1 MPDTIAI
8 ICTLDEIV
16 PHSLGD
22 PHNRHFTFNISVSL
36 TNDSAG
42 SPPVPDVFQPWKW
55 KNVGLRILPSKGA
68 SGTKPDGTSFLDTTD
83 TALPHGTTPPVVTA
97 VSTALSSR
105 FTNANPPGG
114 QLYFRWADQPG
125 IVGPPNPPDENWSR
139 VLAHASTWPAP
150 VPTALNLSFH
160 VIIPLTAL
168 TPDITRL
175 FIAPEFTAAGV
186 TYAMNGV
193 PTPGP
198 VLNPSGIVLC
208 NWAYTLTGGPA
219 PQPGDPVY
227 AAFQP
232 EFPLQ
237 ALPSP
242 ATVQNPGPF
251 FDFNTYW
258 IAVKDPANPSPE
270 AVASEDWRSSL
281 ESNAADAFD
290 LVQRILTVLRANPS
304 LLNDPSAFQTVFNGI
319 VSALRDNADFGLRCA
334 PDGQNAVRF
343 VLNRPN
349 VRNAATAAGISD
361 DALSAGIDAVVV
373 ALQGAPIPKP
383 DWATYWHNLLLA
395 TAGAN
400 TSQPLSSPTA
410 LLNACDTLQ
419 SAVAYPSTL
428 ATLIFTQ
435 WNDVLTASSTASTFF
450 PNPALTAAASTFWSN
465 IASTVETELQTL
477 ATSRTLRTR
486 LLKANLGGDDSGVA
500 VWKSLTNT
508 KGISGYTQEVAAV
521 MSNLEALIPAWFR
534 ARFGMPSTDPSRE
547 KLFLNRNPPVLNW
560 KIDLSSLL
568 ATDAAQFQARFFHD
582 STSEATRIP
591 HPVLV
596 EVGATEDPEDTTP
609 GALNDQSRKIAGVG
623 MLILEHPQ
631 NGNQTFWTCAN
642 VSNLYTSDSDAD
654 LVAANVIAPLRQRKR
669 NNLKQPVLAYNSA
682 SLISA
687 ADTNPANTA
696 LSTNSATPNIPGLFQ
711 YRASVASVAGTASID
726 GNNILTIP
734 VPTPPDGTKIDDWKR
749 IPSLK
754 FGRTYDFL
762 PFLVGNNGAL
772 PFLLADTG
780 IPFQPAT
787 PNAFALALKSVDL
800 TKYIRTIPY
809 NRRVAVGLPRIDA
822 SSTNQGQLPAI
833 PTSVRPL
840 ARDLGDA
847 SVTDTTPLLMLWRSH
862 QNQPTSAFT
871 LTVRPPSCDLETW
884 DRWVAALADPKP
896 DPDPTKTL
904 SFRNTR
910 VAAATA
916 LALFP
921 PKNADVAGQIGP
933 GGGPDLSLDDPAVS
947 AFQVSITQLYT
958 PLLPATVN
966 SIPIGAF
973 SPKPMLSKVDASTAA
988 GLLQGARNPGVTF
1001 QINMGAPTDAPKLNP
1016 DGTILIP
1023 EGQVWQLTI
1032 SPVVSAADNKKF
1044 EGVAQTIQSDF
1055 VLVIEAASAGVFA
1068 TSNPTDFQD
1077 ALWNSLAVSVAV
1089 SSDQKTRKLT
1099 ANLAPGARKTPDWNL
1114 IHNIDVRKQAW
1125 RWMGRPL
1132 DALPAEWKTATS
1144 GDQLDAVP
1152 ALNPLNS
1159 RMWEIGSFAERDDND
1174 SALTQVSFNFV
1185 NTKSTGSA
1193 PLSSDDLSQDARAQF
1208 YRFGVVVHSR
1218 YEGLPGLQLSTIRAV
1233 SKAGADGSSTP
1244 WRRGIV
1250 PPLMPDP
1257 TAIPKPKVLMALPL
1271 MQTAASSSPP
1281 PTPGLLVITNEQWF
1295 ERWGLAE
1302 ELIATFDQARDPSVP
1317 LSVPAA
1323 PADTIPEIGPNPI
1336 LTANSFTDAGIPR
1349 PSAATAAAP
1358 IGTTFDQ
1365 ATSAPLF
1372 ANTTFLL
1379 DPAALD
1385 LPPTGVE
1392 HMQAKLRFNRR
1403 VNAGNF
1409 VLSTGA
1415 PATSDGPQTDSIL
1428 VEFQPANQRVNTVRG
1443 SVVQSSLLSGL
1454 TFATSFDSAHST
1466 TTMTFSDAN
1475 GPLTLQPGPPP
1486 SKIVFDLS
1494 HLQLWAV
1501 VMKMIQDVTGSPQ
1514 LACIDI
1520 FAQDASGNFTL
1531 QGPTATA
1538 IDDKNSVVYLL
1549 EVLTTK
1555 KVRDLAFT
1563 GGLRNAANLLFAVPQ
1578 LGQQAQD
1585 AEVRVERV
1593 LGSIQNRR
1601 SD

>member
-22 PHNRHFTFNISVSL
+22 PKNRHFTFNISVSL

-42 SPPVPDVFQPWKW
+42 SPPVPEVFQPWNW
-55 KNVGLRILPSKGA
+55 KSVGLRILPSKGA
-68 SGTKPDGTSFLDTTD
+68 SGTKPDGTSFLDTND
-83 TALPHGTTPPVVTA
+83 AGLPAGATPPVVIA
-97 VSTALSSR
+97 VTTALTKR

-114 QLYFRWADQPG
+114 RLYFLWADQPG

-139 VLAHASTWPAP
+139 VLAHASTFPAP

-186 TYAMNGV
+186 TYTMNGV

-219 PQPGDPVY
+219 PKPGDPVY

-232 EFPLQ
+232 EFMLQ
-237 ALPSP
+237 PLPSP

-258 IAVKDPANPSPE
+258 IALKDPANPSPE

-304 LLNDPSAFQTVFNGI
+304 LMNDPSAFLTIFNGI
-319 VSALRDNADFGLRCA
+319 VAALRDNADFGLRCA
-334 PDGQNAVRF
+334 PDGQNTVRF
-343 VLNRPN
+343 VLSRPN
-349 VRNAATAAGISD
+349 VGIAATAAGISD
-361 DALSAGIDAVVV
+361 DAFSAGIDAVVA

-383 DWATYWHNLLLA
+383 GWAAYWQNLLLA
-395 TAGAN
+395 KAGVTN
-400 TSQPLSSPTA
+400 PSTFDSLTS
-410 LLNACDTLQ
+410 LLNACDALQ
-419 SAVAYPSTL
+419 TAVADPSTL
-428 ATLIFTQ
+428 ATLLFTQ
-435 WNDVLTASSTASTFF
+435 WNDVLAASPTASTFL
-450 PNPALTAAASTFWSN
+450 PNPALTATASAFWSN
-465 IASTVETELQTL
+465 VASTVETELQSL
-477 ATSRTLRTR
+477 ATSRTLRSR

-534 ARFGMPSTDPSRE
+534 ARFGMPSTDPSHE

-568 ATDAAQFQARFFHD
+568 AADAAQFQPRLFHN
-582 STSEATRIP
+582 STSEPTRIP

-596 EVGATEDPEDTTP
+596 EIGATEDPEDTTP

-623 MLILEHPQ
+623 LLILEHPQ

-642 VSNLYTSDSDAD
+642 VSNLYTSDQDAD
-654 LVAANVIAPLRQRKR
+654 LVAANIIAPLRQRKR

-696 LSTNSATPNIPGLFQ
+696 LSTSSATPTIPPLFK
-711 YRASVASVAGTASID
+711 YRASVGTVAGTASID
-726 GNNILTIP
+726 ASGLLTIP
-734 VPTPPDGTKIDDWKR
+734 VPTPPTGGIIDDWKR

-772 PFLLADTG
+772 PFLLSATG

-787 PNAFALALKSVDL
+787 PNAFALALKTVNL

-822 SSTNQGQLPAI
+822 SSTNHGQLPTI
-833 PTSVRPL
+833 PASVRPI

-847 SVTDTTPLLMLWRSH
+847 SVTSTTPLLMLWRS
-862 QNQPTSAFT
+862 NQPTSAFS

-884 DRWVAALADPKP
+884 DRWVAALTDPNP
-896 DPDPTKTL
+896 DSDPDKTL
-904 SFRNTR
+904 SFRNSR
-910 VAAATA
+910 IAAATA

-921 PKNADVAGQIGP
+921 PKNADDAGGIGP
-933 GGGPDLSLDDPAVS
+933 GAAQDLSLDDPAVS
-947 AFQVSITQLYT
+947 AFQVSMTQLYT
-958 PLLPATVN
+958 PGATATVN
-966 SIPIGAF
+966 PIPSIGAF
-973 SPKPMLSKVDASTAA
+973 SPRPMLRKVDARAA
-988 GLLQGARNPGVTF
+988 ASLLQGARNTGVTF
-1001 QINMGAPTDAPKLNP
+1001 QINMGAPTDTPKLNP

-1032 SPVVSAADNKKF
+1032 SPVVSVTDNKKF

-1055 VLVIEAASAGVFA
+1055 VLVIEAASAGIFA

-1077 ALWNSLAVSVAV
+1077 ALWNSLRVSVDT
-1089 SSDQKTRKLT
+1089 SKRLLT
-1099 ANLAPGARKTPDWNL
+1099 ANLAPGARKTSDWDL

-1132 DALPAEWKTATS
+1132 DAFPAEWKTATS
-1144 GDQLDAVP
+1144 GDPLDAVP
-1152 ALNPLNS
+1152 SLNPLNS

-1185 NTKSTGSA
+1185 NKTAAASGSA

-1218 YEGLPGLQLSTIRAV
+1218 YEGLPGLQLSTIRAL
-1233 SKAGADGSSTP
+1233 SKAAADGSTTP
-1244 WRRGIV
+1244 WRRAIV
-1250 PPLMPDP
+1250 PPLMPDSS
-1257 TAIPKPKVLMALPL
+1257 AIPKPKVLMALPL
-1271 MQTAASSSPP
+1271 MQTAAPSSPP
-1281 PTPGLLVITNEQWF
+1281 QTPGLLVITNEQWF

-1317 LSVPAA
+1317 LSVPAG
-1323 PADTIPEIGPNPI
+1323 PANTIPEIGPNPI
-1336 LTANSFTDAGIPR
+1336 LTAKSFTDAGIPL

-1385 LPPTGVE
+1385 LPPSGVE

-1409 VLSTGA
+1409 VLATGA
-1415 PATSDGPQTDSIL
+1415 SATSDGPQTDGIL
-1428 VEFQPANQRVNTVRG
+1428 VEFQPANQCVNSVRG
-1443 SVVQSSLLSGL
+1443 GVVQSSLLSGL

-1466 TTMTFSDAN
+1466 TTMTFSDTN

-1501 VMKMIQDVTGSPQ
+1501 VMKMIQDVTGSQ
-1514 LACIDI
+1514 ELACIDI
-1520 FAQDASGNFTL
+1520 FAQDSSGNFIL

-1538 IDDKNSVVYLL
+1538 IDDRNSVVYLL

-1555 KVRDLAFT
+1555 KVTDLAFT
-1563 GGLRNAANLLFAVPQ
+1563 GGLRNAANLLFAVVQ
-1578 LGQQAQD
+1578 TGQQPQD
-1585 AEVRVERV
+1585 AEARVQRI